1 MMYDISVK
9 NVVIQMQY
17 KILIIRISFNHC
29 KEIPIDYCKL
39 IAIALC
45 SFSLKIRAKKRFLA
59 KLGLEPGTKRVSTG
73 GCLNH
78 SATQQVIAI

>member
-1 MMYDISVK
+1 MYDISVK

-45 SFSLKIRAKKRFLA
+45 SFSLKIRAKKDFWLNWDLN
-59 KLGLEPGTKRVSTG
+59 LGPREFPQVDALT
-73 GCLNH
+73 
-78 SATQQVIAI
+78 TQPPS